1 MRSIE
6 TISTA
11 IHEMADYCEWH
22 DGLDPTGESL
32 LDTHTGLQEFSQED
46 WQAVVDGG
54 GIVEYWDGVA
64 VTLCTPT
71 VAGLAPGVAKAVMVV
86 DGYVYGLDSWEELQ
100 ALQEYN
106 QSDAYQN

>member
-22 DGLDPTGESL
+22 DGLTTFETEEG
-32 LDTHTGLQEFSQED
+32 LDEFSEAD
-46 WQAVVDGG
+46 WKAVVFLGDT
-54 GIVEYWDGVA
+54 VDYWDGVA
-64 VTLCTPT
+64 VTLCRPT

-106 QSDAYQN
+106 QSDAYQ

>member
-11 IHEMADYCEWH
+11 IHEMDRYVEWH
-22 DGLDPTGESL
+22 DGLEPEPTHEG
-32 LDTHTGLQEFSQED
+32 LDEFTLTD
-46 WQAVVDGG
+46 WYTAIQGRPVD
-54 GIVEYWDGVA
+54 YWDGVS
-64 VTLCTPT
+64 VTLCPPT

-100 ALQEYN
+100 RLQEYQ
-106 QSDAYQN
+106 QSDAYQ